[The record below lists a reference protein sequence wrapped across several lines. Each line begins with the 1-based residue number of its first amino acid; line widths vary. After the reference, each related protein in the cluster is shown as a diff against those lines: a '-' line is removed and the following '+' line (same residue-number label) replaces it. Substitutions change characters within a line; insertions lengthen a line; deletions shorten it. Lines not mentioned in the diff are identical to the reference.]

1 MNYSIIS
8 KLICYFLFFLTI
20 STSLAQTGD
29 QLLDGIGETGLIA
42 RYLLDDSAKDWS
54 RNDFNG
60 QLVGVQNF
68 IADNTFGKVL
78 SLSATPPAYIQLAP
92 KMLVDGEAISITGWV
107 YLLTAQ
113 TRQTVLDFGS
123 EGRSKFSIVT
133 KDIDKQETSDES
145 LASDSYTSSLALSPE
160 KWHHFAVVIDPAS
173 QSIKSYV
180 DGVLVEAKNMPNLD
194 LDKLFVQDASKLFIG
209 RSLSAKASFLRAN
222 LHDFR
227 FYSIPLSEAQIGTI
241 YYNAIQIEAAAVNER
256 KEVEDDLLQ
265 LDEDVP
271 QLYHQFLVH
280 VPDIKVTTSLGHLPR
295 LPRYIPAQ
303 YKAGINDK
311 KVRVLW
317 PAPVDNRQVLKVGQ
331 YTIRGTVVGTTFE
344 PKAII
349 TVLDQKD
356 SDTPKQSLAPFAL
369 HQVQLDK
376 DRHGQSTQFIKH
388 RDLFISSLT
397 QTNPDA
403 FLYMFR
409 NAFGQQQP
417 QGAAPL
423 EGWDSQETK
432 LRGHATGHYLTA
444 LAQAY
449 ASTAYSKTLQ
459 GNFQGKME
467 YMVEVLYQLSQLSGQ
482 PSQQGAQPN
491 IYNADPTAIPPS
503 ASKPDFD
510 SDLSEQGIRTDY
522 WNWGKGYLS
531 AYPPDQFIMLEK
543 GAKYGRDSSKVWA
556 PYYTLHKILTG
567 LLDIYE
573 ITNNEKALE
582 TAKGMGTWV
591 HARLSQLPN
600 ETLIK
605 MWNTYIAGEYG
616 GMNEVMAR
624 LYRLTNEKHYFE
636 LAQLFDN
643 IKVFYGDAKHSHGL
657 AKNVDT
663 FRGLHANQHIPQ
675 IVGALEMYRNA
686 QAPSYYHIADNF
698 WYKATQDYSYSIG
711 GVAGAR
717 TPANAECFTVE
728 PASLFEHG
736 LSAGGQNET
745 CATYNMLKLTKNLFL
760 FDQRGELMDYYERAL
775 YNHILASVAADSP
788 ANTYHVPLR
797 PGSKKRFG
805 NAKMNGFTCCNGTA
819 LESSTKLQNS
829 IYFRSQD
836 NKQLYVN
843 LFIPSTLHWPERKI
857 SIVQETAFPKEE
869 GSRLLIEGKG
879 KFDINIRIPYW
890 ATKGAFISIN
900 GKSQAINTTPG
911 SYVSLRRKWKNGDII
926 DIHFP
931 FQFHLAPLMDQQN
944 IASLFYGPILLAA
957 QETEARKDW
966 RAITLRAGD
975 IGQSIKGDPK
985 RLEFEI
991 EGVSFKPFYESYGH
1005 HSVYLAITLK

>member
-1 MNYSIIS
+1 MTHSKIS
-8 KLICYFLFFLTI
+8 YLICCCLYCLTA
-20 STSLAQTGD
+20 STSFAQAGD

-42 RYLLDDSAKDWS
+42 RYLLDDSVKDWS

-60 QLVGVQNF
+60 QLVGIQNF

-92 KMLVDGEAISITGWV
+92 KMLVDGEAISIMGWV
-107 YLLTAQ
+107 YLLTTQ
-113 TRQTVLDFGS
+113 TRQTILDFGPKGHS
-123 EGRSKFSIVT
+123 RFSVVT
-133 KDIDKQETSDES
+133 KGTEDHKESIES
-145 LASDSYTSSLALSPE
+145 LDTISYVSSLALSPE

-173 QSIKSYV
+173 QSIKSFV
-180 DGVLVEAKNMPNLD
+180 DGVLAEEKNLPNLD

-209 RSLSAKASFLRAN
+209 RSLSARTGFLRAN

-241 YYNAIQIEAAAVNER
+241 YYNAIEIEAAAVNER
-256 KEVEDDLLQ
+256 KGAEDNLLQ
-265 LDEDVP
+265 LDENVP
-271 QLYHQFLVH
+271 QLYHQFLLD

-295 LPRYIPAQ
+295 LPRYLPAQ

-317 PAPVDNRQVLKVGQ
+317 PAPVDNRQVLKAGQ

-356 SDTPKQSLAPFAL
+356 SHTPKRNVAPFAL
-369 HQVQLDK
+369 HEVQLDK
-376 DRHGQSTQFIKH
+376 DRHGQATQFIKH
-388 RDLFISSLT
+388 RDLFISSLA

-409 NAFGQQQP
+409 NAFGQEQP
-417 QGAAPL
+417 NGAVPL
-423 EGWDSQETK
+423 KGWDSQETK

-449 ASTAYSKTLQ
+449 GSTAYSKTLQ
-459 GNFQGKME
+459 DNFQGKME

-510 SDLSEQGIRTDY
+510 SDLSEKGIRTDY

-573 ITNNEKALE
+573 ITNNEKAVE

-675 IVGALEMYRNA
+675 IVGALEMYRNVE
-686 QAPSYYHIADNF
+686 APSYYHIADNF
-698 WYKATQDYSYSIG
+698 WYKVTQDYSYSIG

-736 LSAGGQNET
+736 LSAGG
-745 CATYNMLKLTKNLFL
+745 TK
-760 FDQRGELMDYYERAL
+760 
-775 YNHILASVAADSP
+775 
-788 ANTYHVPLR
+788 
-797 PGSKKRFG
+797 
-805 NAKMNGFTCCNGTA
+805 
-819 LESSTKLQNS
+819 
-829 IYFRSQD
+829 
-836 NKQLYVN
+836 
-843 LFIPSTLHWPERKI
+843 
-857 SIVQETAFPKEE
+857 
-869 GSRLLIEGKG
+869 
-879 KFDINIRIPYW
+879 
-890 ATKGAFISIN
+890 
-900 GKSQAINTTPG
+900 
-911 SYVSLRRKWKNGDII
+911 
-926 DIHFP
+926 
-931 FQFHLAPLMDQQN
+931 
-944 IASLFYGPILLAA
+944 
-957 QETEARKDW
+957 
-966 RAITLRAGD
+966 
-975 IGQSIKGDPK
+975 
-985 RLEFEI
+985 
-991 EGVSFKPFYESYGH
+991 
-1005 HSVYLAITLK
+1005 